1 MNNTAINFKTIAVD
15 FDGTLCYSDWPNCG
29 QPNHL
34 RLLYRWSDVSSGM
47 YEGLE
52 PMMSAM
58 PFLLICYFPMS
69 RPLRT
74 NSNNLVFPNKRF
86 YHSLDSSFGYTK
98 SVRQFLLSYFWIV
111 LHNFTYL
118 ILCIFR
124 FSDILMPLASSL
136 ATLAPSLSLIN
147 WAYLLYTRHIQIDCT
162 QQALKNSFV
171 GLASIIFS
179 AMYLYIEPNIKLK
192 TVKWISYNKEFP
204 KWYLKSY
211 YFSGYSWSL

>member
-15 FDGTLCYSDWPNCG
+15 FDGTLCYSEWPNCG

-124 FSDILMPLASSL
+124 FSDIFNAISVIFSDISTVFVANQLSLSSL
-136 ATLAPSLSLIN
+136 HKTHSN
-147 WAYLLYTRHIQIDCT
+147 RLYPTSSKKLFCWTCIYNLFCHVFIHRTEYKT
-162 QQALKNSFV
+162 QNSQMN
-171 GLASIIFS
+171 II
-179 AMYLYIEPNIKLK
+179 
-192 TVKWISYNKEFP
+192 
-204 KWYLKSY
+204 
-211 YFSGYSWSL
+211 